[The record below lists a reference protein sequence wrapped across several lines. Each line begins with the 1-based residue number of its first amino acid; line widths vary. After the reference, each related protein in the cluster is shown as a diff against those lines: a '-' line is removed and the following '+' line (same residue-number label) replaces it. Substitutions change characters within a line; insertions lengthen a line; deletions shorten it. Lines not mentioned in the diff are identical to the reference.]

1 MATSYEL
8 IQERSKYYAF
18 IEQLNQ
24 TAAKVKEALNY
35 VTELKSKVEES
46 YKVDEES
53 GDRRVIQKEIDNL
66 KNMLHNISDIMVPSC
81 TNRVTQLSRNIQ
93 IAENNERIKAE
104 QEAEKK
110 RRALENAVR

>member
-24 TAAKVKEALNY
+24 AGAKVKEAIGF
-35 VTELKSKVEES
+35 VTELKGKVEES
-46 YKVDEES
+46 YKVDDES

-66 KNMLHNISDIMVPSC
+66 KNMQHNIFDIMIPSC
-81 TNRVTQLSRNIQ
+81 TNRISQISRNIQ

-104 QEAEKK
+104 QEAERR
-110 RRALENAVR
+110 RRAANNGR